1 MIIKRNS
8 VFSEILKNGKHI
20 SNPYFSIAFLDAQ
33 EVQIGFT
40 CKKCTSACQR
50 NRLKRLGRE
59 LARTSALFRTL
70 PVKMILVM
78 KETADP
84 IPFQLLK
91 SIFEELMVKIAN
103 KSQS

>member
-8 VFSEILKNGKHI
+8 DFSEILKNGKHI
-20 SNPYFSIAFLDAQ
+20 SSRYFSVAFLDAQ
-33 EVQIGFT
+33 GVRVGFA
-40 CKKCTSACQR
+40 CRKCTSACQR

-59 LARTSALFRTL
+59 LARTSATFRTL

-78 KETADP
+78 KETADS

-91 SIFEELMVKIAN
+91 TTFEELMVRIAN